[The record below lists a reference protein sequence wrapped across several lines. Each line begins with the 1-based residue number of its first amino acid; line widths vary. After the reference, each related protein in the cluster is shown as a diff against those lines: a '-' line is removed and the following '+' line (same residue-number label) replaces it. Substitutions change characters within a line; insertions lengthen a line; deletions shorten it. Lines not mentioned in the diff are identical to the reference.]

1 MKPFIKW
8 AGGKNLVLGSLQEFF
23 PSKQHSFNYAE
34 PFLGGGAMFFYLANN
49 FSLQKVVLNDISP
62 KLIATYL
69 AVQKYYNELIILL
82 NSLQS
87 QLAKPLVLTAIL
99 VVLTTNLNKN

>member
-8 AGGKNLVLGSLQEFF
+8 AGGKNLVLGSLQKFF

-34 PFLGGGAMFFYLANN
+34 PFLGGGAIFFYLANN

-82 NSLQS
+82 NSTETS
-87 QLAKPLVLTAIL
+87 KKNQLMKISSKSSLLDRKKID
-99 VVLTTNLNKN
+99 

>member
-8 AGGKNLVLGSLQEFF
+8 AGGKNFVLASLQNFF
-23 PSKQHSFNYAE
+23 PSKQNSFNYAE

-49 FSLQKVVLNDISP
+49 FNLQKVVLNDVSP

-69 AVQKYYNELIILL
+69 AVQKYYQQQ
-82 NSLQS
+82 LQT
-87 QLAKPLVLTAIL
+87 LH
-99 VVLTTNLNKN
+99 